1 MILFDLVI
9 HNPSHPETSLN
20 MALLDIAS
28 GHFSRIEYSSNGV
41 LPGSLISEFAHLAR
55 QYISDIRLNTGRQ
68 QGYQSTAKSTG
79 FRITQPPQERPSLS
93 SAAHSTAT
101 EARASHEIK
110 IPSDRP
116 LQHNAN
122 SMGHHQV
129 EQPSNAGH
137 DLSTS
142 LPDMG
147 SMAANHDQLFFP
159 QVDGKMDDLQFL
171 GVDLMGLFDPAFY
184 P

>member
-68 QGYQSTAKSTG
+68 QGYQTAAKNTG
-79 FRITQPPQERPSLS
+79 FRIAQPPQRRS
-93 SAAHSTAT
+93 SVSSTANNAST
-101 EARASHEIK
+101 KPHSSHEIK
-110 IPSDRP
+110 VSSDPPSQRADYTIVH
-116 LQHNAN
+116 Q
-122 SMGHHQV
+122 QV
-129 EQPSNAGH
+129 EQPSFGQNLG
-137 DLSTS
+137 TS
-142 LPDMG
+142 LPDMSSIG
-147 SMAANHDQLFFP
+147 ANHDALFFP
-159 QVDGKMDDLQFL
+159 QVDGSMDDLQFL

>member
-68 QGYQSTAKSTG
+68 QGYQTTAKNTG
-79 FRITQPPQERPSLS
+79 LRIAQPPHNRLSLS
-93 SAAHSTAT
+93 A
-101 EARASHEIK
+101 
-110 IPSDRP
+110 
-116 LQHNAN
+116 NAN
-122 SMGHHQV
+122 SAPAEPHSSHEMKVSSDPPSQRADHAIVHQQV
-129 EQPSNAGH
+129 EQPSSGH
-137 DLSTS
+137 DLGTS
-142 LPDMG
+142 LPDMSSVG
-147 SMAANHDQLFFP
+147 ANHDALFFP
-159 QVDGKMDDLQFL
+159 QVDGSMDDLQFL